1 MESRKPAASELSGH
15 IGGNENLFVD
25 RETQVDDPQ
34 RLESLLVVG
43 HVHQRAQTDRLFQR
57 GVHLPSG
64 IVCSNV
70 RTVRRQQG
78 LSGWNGRGGL

>member
-43 HVHQRAQTDRLFQR
+43 HVHQ
-57 GVHLPSG
+57 
-64 IVCSNV
+64 
-70 RTVRRQQG
+70 
-78 LSGWNGRGGL
+78 

>member
-1 MESRKPAASELSGH
+1 MESRKPAASELSGN

-43 HVHQRAQTDRLFQR
+43 HVHQ
-57 GVHLPSG
+57 
-64 IVCSNV
+64 
-70 RTVRRQQG
+70 
-78 LSGWNGRGGL
+78 